1 MKRLTFVFL
10 LLLIGIIFPICAAE
24 SSPPKPQTPRLIDIP
39 GDGGTNVLLK
49 WRHFETIPG
58 IRYDVLRSEDGVKF
72 EVITPLQMKTIAYEP
87 QNAPENDV
95 SELGYYILLR
105 PQDGDLP
112 IANVIKA
119 TDENRDS
126 LVAAGAEKILR
137 VELGVPPLNELTKI
151 PNKFAL
157 GEFYRVIPDE
167 EIAKRPEPITI
178 SKKLFDRLNIKIP
191 SLSNV
196 TIELT
201 PKESELEFVHK
212 GKRILEAGE
221 DDMLLILK
229 YGKQIA
235 SFVTANARYT
245 VKYDNMQF
253 LDRKSVNRDMEPD
266 KHYVYKTR
274 LYQKDI
280 PISKI
285 YMDSDTA
292 GIKPQDEPPI
302 VPDKINAI
310 YDRKNGSVIIHLK
323 NTSGLAPFYD
333 NKYYTIFKTTSD
345 DTSRSGGTEI
355 YKISAS
361 TRAVILNNVDSTD
374 LFYIIVEDE
383 SGQQSKTGLI
393 SSTPADLEAV
403 PLPPNMRV
411 LDYENDRGDK
421 IALRWTPPTLAVG
434 YAVEDVAKKMMQEKV
449 SSKNIYYIP
458 TESGGSLFVASD
470 SAEILQG
477 ARKIIDL
484 SYTVPGGKKV
494 FKISYQMWTNLDDK
508 ALYGEFSLDGNVKI
522 DKDNTGE
529 MQFQNITAGKYKL
542 VGHIITN
549 SGGRLKNPEAN
560 VELEVDATHIHIVPI
575 DVPPYVYYFYRG
587 TDPKDIS
594 TFVFIGEVG
603 ADSREF
609 IDRFKNTKTAEKTYY
624 YIVQAVGPDGAVSQ
638 SDPLG
643 PISGVSNW
651 FNTSKLVIFF
661 GVLVFV
667 AVALFFIYHAK
678 RGKKFYIR
686 PIAGIVHIDE
696 ALGRATEMGKPI
708 IYVGGL
714 GWIDDIATLSSITIL
729 GRVARKAAEYQC
741 KIFVPSYDPLV
752 MIVSQ
757 ETVRNAFMDAG
768 RPDLYNEEDIY
779 YIAAQQ
785 FAYAAAVAGLMI
797 REKSAANF
805 FMGRFY
811 AESLILAE
819 TGASTGAI
827 QVAGTDDMTQLP
839 FFITACDYT
848 LIGEELYAAS
858 AYLSTDPMQ
867 RGSLKAQDFL
877 KAIEMILLVVG
888 SLAATAGMWWFTN
901 AFRALGGD

>member
-10 LLLIGIIFPICAAE
+10 LLLIGIIIPIGADE
-24 SSPPKPQTPRLIDIP
+24 SNPPKPQTPQLMDIP
-39 GDGGTNVLLK
+39 GDGGTNVLLQ
-49 WRHFETIPG
+49 WRHFETVPG
-58 IRYDVLRSEDGVKF
+58 IRYDILRSEDGVKF
-72 EVITPLQMKTIAYEP
+72 EVISPLQTKTITYEA
-87 QNAPENDV
+87 QNQPENDV
-95 SELGYYILLR
+95 SELGYYILLQ
-105 PQDGDLP
+105 PQEGDLP
-112 IANVIKA
+112 KAKVIKG
-119 TDENRDS
+119 TDANRDS
-126 LVAAGAEKILR
+126 LIAAGAKKILR
-137 VELGVPPLNELTKI
+137 VELGVPPLSELTKI

-167 EIAKRPEPITI
+167 KIAKRPEPITV
-178 SKKLFDRLNIKIP
+178 SKKLFDRIGIKTP
-191 SLSNV
+191 SLGNV

-201 PKESELEFVHK
+201 PKEKELEFVHK
-212 GKRILEAGE
+212 GKRILAAGE
-221 DDMLLILK
+221 DDMPLILK
-229 YGKQIA
+229 YGKQIV
-235 SFVTANARYT
+235 SFVTEDARYT
-245 VKYDNMQF
+245 VKYESMQF
-253 LDRKSVNRDMEPD
+253 LDRKSKNRDMKSG
-266 KHYVYKTR
+266 KHYVYKIR

-285 YMDSDTA
+285 YMDSDTV
-292 GIKPQDEPPI
+292 GITPQDEPPV
-302 VPDKINAI
+302 VPDKITAFYN
-310 YDRKNGSVIIHLK
+310 RKNGSAVIHIK
-323 NTSGLAPFYD
+323 NTSSLASFYD
-333 NKYYTIFKTTSD
+333 NKSYTIFKTTPD
-345 DTSRSGGTEI
+345 DTSCSKGTQI
-355 YKISAS
+355 YKIGASAK
-361 TRAVILNNVDSTD
+361 AVILDNVDSTD
-374 LFYIIVEDE
+374 VFYILVEDE
-383 SGQQSKTGLI
+383 GGQQNKTGLI
-393 SSTPADLEAV
+393 NLTPADLKDV
-403 PLPPNMRV
+403 PLPQNMRV
-411 LDYENDRGDK
+411 LDYENDRGQK
-421 IALRWTPPTLAVG
+421 IALRWDPPTLAVG

-449 SSKNIYYIP
+449 DSKNIYYIP
-458 TESGGSLFVASD
+458 TESGDSLFVAKD
-470 SAEILQG
+470 SAEIPQG
-477 ARKIIDL
+477 ARKVLEL

-494 FKISYQMWTNLDDK
+494 LKISYQMWANSDDK
-508 ALYGEFSLDGNVKI
+508 ALYGEFKLDGKVKI

-529 MQFQNITAGKYKL
+529 LQFQNISAGEYTL
-542 VGHIITN
+542 VGHIIKN
-549 SGGRLKNPEAN
+549 NGGKLKNPEAN
-560 VELEVDATHIHIVPI
+560 VEMKVDATRIHIVPI
-575 DVPPYVYYFYRG
+575 DVPPYVYYIYRG
-587 TDPKDIS
+587 TDPKDPS
-594 TFVFIGEVG
+594 TFVYVGAAG
-603 ADSREF
+603 ADSREY
-609 IDRFKNTKTAEKTYY
+609 IDQFNDTKTAENTYY
-624 YIVQAVGPDGAVSQ
+624 YIVQAVGPNGAVTQ

-643 PISGVSNW
+643 PVAAKSNW
-651 FNTSKLVIFF
+651 FDTSKVVIFLSTLIF
-661 GVLVFV
+661 IIV
-667 AVALFFIYHAK
+667 AFFFIYHAK
-678 RGKKFYIR
+678 RGRKFYIR

-708 IYVGGL
+708 IYITGL
-714 GWIDDIATLSSITIL
+714 GFIDDIATLSSITIL

-741 KIFVPSYDPLV
+741 KIFVPCYDPLV

-768 RPDLYNEEDIY
+768 RPDLYNEENIY

-839 FFITACDYT
+839 FFITSCDYT